1 MSRRRNLLVGWSLA
15 IVVIVLFVN
24 LGLWQ
29 SRRAVEKQGML
40 DAAQAVLT
48 ERRPLPLSAAA
59 DPARARDYDWTQGM
73 GGFVDAPAVLLDN
86 QQHDGRVGVRVYRLF
101 AADGG
106 TRLLADLGWLP
117 LPGDRRMPAVPRPE
131 GRMVVRGL
139 LVRPPSPGL
148 VGADVEKTDDGDALL
163 VTRLDAQA
171 LPSALGLD
179 ALPARVLRLDPQL
192 DIGYRRDLELL
203 PNTLPP
209 EKHRGYAVQWFA
221 LALAVLVTALV
232 LTFRKKSTNR

>member
-1 MSRRRNLLVGWSLA
+1 MSRRRNLLVGWTLA
-15 IVVIVLFVN
+15 IATMVGFVN

-48 ERRPLPLSAAA
+48 ARRPLPLSLAA
-59 DPARARDYDWTQGM
+59 DPARARDYDWTQGQ
-73 GGFVDAPAVLLDN
+73 GEFVDAPAVLLDN
-86 QQHDGRVGVRVYRLF
+86 QQREGRTGVRVYRLF
-101 AADGG
+101 AEDGG
-106 TRLLADLGWLP
+106 MMLLADLGWLP

-131 GRMVVRGL
+131 GRVAVRGL
-139 LVRPPSPGL
+139 LVRPPSAGL
-148 VGADVEKTDDGDALL
+148 VGADVEKTDDGDNLL

-171 LPSALGLD
+171 LPSALGLQ
-179 ALPARVLRLDPQL
+179 ALPPRVLRLDPQL
-192 DIGYRRDLELL
+192 EIGYQRDLELL

-232 LTFRKKSTNR
+232 LTFRRTSTNR